1 MRKMIVLL
9 VLALLATAGSNLMM
23 AQSKAYLY
31 VVHGIN
37 GIDLSLPSELP
48 VDVQVNGSICALTNF
63 QFRQVE
69 GPIMLDPGVYD
80 FDVKLRDMMAGNCGG
95 GTAVS
100 ASGVTLMAGMTYI
113 AVAHLDA
120 TGAPKI
126 SAFALDAKTRANGVA
141 RVLAHHT
148 AWAPA
153 VDITLERESDPG
165 APRVELMG
173 VSNGQQGGGDIR
185 PGDWYLTISA
195 SGAPNVKVVDN
206 AMVSFEP
213 FKAYLV
219 LAVGSLQNS
228 TFELLTKVVDLPRKP
243 MK

>member
-1 MRKMIVLL
+1 
-9 VLALLATAGSNLMM
+9 M

-37 GIDLSLPSELP
+37 GIDLGAPSELP
-48 VDVQVNGSICALTNF
+48 VDVQVNGAICALKNF

-69 GPIMLDPGVYD
+69 GPIMLDPGSYD
-80 FDVKLRDMMAGNCGG
+80 FDVKLRDVLAGDCGG
-95 GTAVS
+95 ATAVS
-100 ASGVTLMAGMTYI
+100 ASGVNFMAGNTYI

-120 TGAPKI
+120 TGAPTI
-126 SAFALDAKTRANGVA
+126 SPFTLDTTTRANGVA

-148 AWAPA
+148 AWAPP
-153 VDITLERESDPG
+153 VDIAVERDSDSG

-173 VSNGQQGGGDIR
+173 VANGQQGGGDLR

-195 SGAPNVKVVDN
+195 SGAPDVKVVDN
-206 AMVSFEP
+206 ATVSFQP